1 MLERVIMAGF
11 GGQGMM
17 FIGKLLAQAGMEE
30 GFNVTY
36 FPSYGAEVRG
46 GTAHCH
52 VVISSEEISFPS
64 VETADTLIIMNQ
76 PSFEKFLPRLKPDG
90 LLLAN
95 ATMVKAKPDDR
106 IVFIPAS
113 QIASEIGNVRV
124 ANIVALGAYQ
134 KLRSISSTDRI
145 LDCLKRALT
154 GKKEAMFDIN
164 REALD
169 KGSKA
174 ALRPGGSIG

>member
-52 VVISSEEISFPS
+52 VAISDQPIYSPIVEE
-64 VETADTLIIMNQ
+64 ADALIIMNQ
-76 PSFEKFLPRLKPDG
+76 PSYRKFRPCLKPDG
-90 LLLAN
+90 LLILNSSMVEVKEEADAEVVAVPATELADE
-95 ATMVKAKPDDR
+95 MGGVR
-106 IVFIPAS
+106 V
-113 QIASEIGNVRV
+113 GNV
-124 ANIVALGAYQ
+124 IMLALYNEIK
-134 KLRSISSTDRI
+134 KLFI
-145 LDCLKRALT
+145 
-154 GKKEAMFDIN
+154 KKEI
-164 REALD
+164 RYQ
-169 KGSKA
+169 
-174 ALRPGGSIG
+174 

>member
-52 VVISSEEISFPS
+52 VVISSDEIASP
-64 VETADTLIIMNQ
+64 VIETADTLIIMNQ
-76 PSFEKFLPRLKPDG
+76 PSFEKFHSQLKPDG
-90 LLLAN
+90 IILAN
-95 ATMVKAKPDDR
+95 TSMVETPSGDN
-106 IVFIPAS
+106 IISIPAS
-113 QIASEIGNVRV
+113 RIASDIGNIRV
-124 ANIVALGAYQ
+124 ANITVLGAYHR
-134 KLRSISSTDRI
+134 LRPVANTDRM
-145 LDCLKRALT
+145 LNCLKQALT
-154 GKKEAMFDIN
+154 GKREDMLEVNRRAFEAGV
-164 REALD
+164 EAV
-169 KGSKA
+169 G
-174 ALRPGGSIG
+174 

>member
-52 VVISSEEISFPS
+52 VVISSEEISSPS
-64 VETADTLIIMNQ
+64 VKTADTLIIMNQ

-90 LLLAN
+90 LMLAN
-95 ATMVKAKPDDR
+95 ATMVKAEPDDR
-106 IVFIPAS
+106 IVFIQAS
-113 QIASEIGNVRV
+113 QIAGEIGNVRV

-134 KLRSISSTDRI
+134 KLRSILSTDKI

-154 GKKEAMFDIN
+154 GKKQAMFDIN
-164 REALD
+164 RKALEEGE
-169 KGSKA
+169 KVVS
-174 ALRPGGSIG
+174 PGGSIG